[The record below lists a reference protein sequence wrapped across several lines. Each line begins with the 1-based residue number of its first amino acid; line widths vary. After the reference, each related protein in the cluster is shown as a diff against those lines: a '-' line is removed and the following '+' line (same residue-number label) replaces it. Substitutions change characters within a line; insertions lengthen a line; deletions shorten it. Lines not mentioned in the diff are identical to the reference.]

1 MFLNESLDRMAR
13 SLKTRFGGSIA
24 GFGQTHD
31 CASSVLPRKLSTF
44 ERISFIFCVSA
55 M

>member
-1 MFLNESLDRMAR
+1 MAR
-13 SLKTRFGGSIA
+13 SLKTRFGGTIA

-31 CASSVLPRKLSTF
+31 CASSAAPRKWSTF
-44 ERISFIFCVSA
+44 ERKSFFFCVSA